1 MKVNRDHLLNSG
13 GEKLRVAAI
22 QLNSQNNKEENI
34 LKALQFVREA
44 ATKGAEFIVLPEYVD
59 FMGEDSEKVGLGES
73 IPGPTSDAFASVA
86 KEYNIY
92 LHCGSMLEKSDDQRV
107 YNTSILID
115 GNGDIVGKYRK
126 IHLYDAEFE
135 GRYTIKESD
144 TIKPGNDIVTVD
156 THFGR
161 VGMTICY
168 DIRFPELFR
177 SLALQGSKV
186 IFVPA
191 AFPLY
196 TGAHHWEILLRARAI
211 ENQCYIV
218 AAGQFGTAPP
228 DHVEFGNSMIID
240 PWGTVLSRAPEKE
253 SIIMQDLDLDYI
265 DQVRG
270 KIPCMQHRRPD
281 VYSRPAVQ

>member
-1 MKVNRDHLLNSG
+1 M
-13 GEKLRVAAI
+13 RVAAI
-22 QLNSQNNKEENI
+22 QLNSRDNKKENI
-34 LKALQFVREA
+34 SKALKLVKEA
-44 ATKGAEFIVLPEYVD
+44 ANKGAEFIVLPEYVD
-59 FMGEDSEKVGLGES
+59 YMGEDSEKVGIGET

-86 KEYNIY
+86 KEYNVY
-92 LHCGSMLEKSDDQRV
+92 LHCGSILEKADGQRV
-107 YNTSILID
+107 YNTSILL
-115 GNGDIVGKYRK
+115 NGKGEIVKLYRK

-144 TIKPGNDIVTVD
+144 TIKPGSDVVTAETD
-156 THFGR
+156 FGT

-177 SLALQGSKV
+177 SLAIQGSKV

-211 ENQCYIV
+211 ENQCYII
-218 AAGQFGTAPP
+218 AAGQFGTVPP
-228 DHVEFGNSMIID
+228 EQVEFGNSMIID
-240 PWGTVLSRAPEKE
+240 PWGTVLARAPERE
-253 SIIMQDLDLDYI
+253 AIIMQELDLDYI

-270 KIPCMQHRRPD
+270 KISCMAHRRPE
-281 VYSRPAVQ
+281 VYSSLIVNE

>member
-1 MKVNRDHLLNSG
+1 MK
-13 GEKLRVAAI
+13 VAAI
-22 QLNSQNNKEENI
+22 QLNCQDNKAENI
-34 LKALQFVREA
+34 SKALEYVEEA
-44 ATKGAEFIVLPEYVD
+44 ANKGADFIVLPEYVD
-59 FMGEDSEKVGLGES
+59 FMGEDQEKIKIGED
-73 IPGPTSDAFASVA
+73 IPGPTSNAFANIA

-92 LHCGSMLEKSDDQRV
+92 LLSGTIHENSDSHRL
-107 YNTSILID
+107 YNTSLLFNR
-115 GNGDIVGKYRK
+115 NGEMIAKYRK

-144 TIKPGNDIVTVD
+144 TIIPGEQVVAAD
-156 THFGR
+156 TSFGK
-161 VGMTICY
+161 VGLAICY

-177 SLALQGSKV
+177 SLSLQGSKV

-228 DHVEFGNSMIID
+228 DHVEFGSSMIID
-240 PWGTVLSRAPEKE
+240 PWGTVLARAPEKE
-253 SIIMQDLDLDYI
+253 SIIMSDIDLSYI
-265 DQVRG
+265 DHVRSR
-270 KIPCMQHRRPD
+270 IPCFKHRRPS
-281 VYSRPAVQ
+281 VYSSLLT

>member
-1 MKVNRDHLLNSG
+1 MK
-13 GEKLRVAAI
+13 VAAI
-22 QLNSQNNKEENI
+22 QLNPQDNKEENI
-34 LKALQFVREA
+34 SSALQYVREA
-44 ATKGAEFIVLPEYVD
+44 ANNGAEFIVLPEYVD
-59 FMGEDSEKVGLGES
+59 FMGEDSKKVMLGET
-73 IPGPTSDAFASVA
+73 IPGPTSNAFASVA

-92 LHCGSMLEKSDDQRV
+92 LLCGSILEKADDKRV
-107 YNTSILID
+107 YNSSMLIN
-115 GNGDIVGKYRK
+115 GNGEIIATYRK
-126 IHLYDAEFE
+126 LHLYDAIFE

-144 TIKPGNDIVTVD
+144 TIKPGNDVVTAETD
-156 THFGR
+156 FGTI
-161 VGMTICY
+161 GLTICY

-177 SLALQGSKV
+177 SLALRGSKV

-218 AAGQFGTAPP
+218 AAGQFGIAPP

-240 PWGTVLSRAPEKE
+240 PWGTVLARAPEKE
-253 SIIMQDLDLDYI
+253 AIIIENLDLGYI

-270 KIPCMQHRRPD
+270 KIPCLNHRRPS
-281 VYSRPAVQ
+281 VYSKLITNACYNSM

>member
-1 MKVNRDHLLNSG
+1 MK
-13 GEKLRVAAI
+13 VAAI
-22 QLNSQNNKEENI
+22 QLNPQDNKEENI
-34 LKALQFVREA
+34 LSALQYVREA
-44 ATKGAEFIVLPEYVD
+44 ANNGAEFIVLPEYVD
-59 FMGEDSEKVGLGES
+59 FMGEESKKVMLGET
-73 IPGPTSDAFASVA
+73 IPGPTSNAFASVA

-92 LHCGSMLEKSDDQRV
+92 LLCGSILEKADDKRV
-107 YNTSILID
+107 YNSSMLIN
-115 GNGDIVGKYRK
+115 GNGEIIATYRK
-126 IHLYDAEFE
+126 LHLYDAIFE

-144 TIKPGNDIVTVD
+144 TIKPGKDVVTAD
-156 THFGR
+156 TDFGT

-177 SLALQGSKV
+177 SLALRGSKV

-218 AAGQFGTAPP
+218 AAGQFGIAPP

-240 PWGTVLSRAPEKE
+240 PWGTVLARAPEKE
-253 SIIMQDLDLDYI
+253 AIIIENLDLGYI

-270 KIPCMQHRRPD
+270 KIPCFNHRRPS
-281 VYSRPAVQ
+281 VYSKLITNESLQRHVEG